1 VITPFFPYRDCMP
14 VFRYDTRDVVRLLP
28 AERLT
33 CEVAA
38 MPGTSQIVGKA
49 DQLLRLGPTDVVTPR
64 QLVEAVEALP
74 GRPWPA
80 RYRATVHEGRLRLVL
95 PISAIDDLGAAA
107 AVRHFA
113 GHGLE
118 VDLSLVD
125 DAEAATLRPL
135 RSDLHE
141 TTFAGA

>member
-1 VITPFFPYRDCMP
+1 MP
-14 VFRYDTRDVVRLLP
+14 VFRYDTRDVVRLVP
-28 AERLT
+28 DEPLT

-38 MPGTSQIVGKA
+38 LPGTSRIVGKA
-49 DQLLRLGPTDVVTPR
+49 DQLLRLGPADVVTPR

-80 RYRATVHEGRLRLVL
+80 RYRAAADDGRLRLTL
-95 PISAIDDLGAAA
+95 PLSAIADLGEAA

-113 GHGLE
+113 DHGLD
-118 VDLSLVD
+118 VDLTTVG
-125 DAEAATLRPL
+125 DAEAPALRPV